1 MSIQFTDNSD
11 KIKALFESAIA
22 EGLQETA
29 NVMQS
34 RANIGNKAGYTAH
47 VGNDS
52 VTISSSKPEAVEDE
66 FGVGEYAVGAK
77 GSKPPKRSLSRAMN
91 ENRSKIAHIFAD
103 KLKEK
108 LGG

>member
-22 EGLQETA
+22 EGLQD
-29 NVMQS
+29 VSSLMQS
-34 RANIGNKAGYTAH
+34 QANIGNKAGYTAH
-47 VGNDS
+47 VDSDS
-52 VTISSSKPEAVEDE
+52 VTISSSKPEAIEDE
-66 FGVGEYAVGAK
+66 FGKGEWATGAK
-77 GSKPPKRSLSRAMN
+77 GSKPPKRSLSRAVN
-91 ENRSKIAHIFAD
+91 GNRNKIANIFAD